1 VVVTDYPD
9 APLIENLKHNISA
22 AAPFLPSPVNI
33 VAEGYLWGNPLD
45 VVSSHLSKEEKG
57 FDLVILSDLLF
68 NHSEHRKLLQTVLD
82 TLKRTVRARAV
93 VFFSP
98 HRPWLY
104 EKDMAFFEIAR
115 EAGLRVMKVLEEKLE
130 APMFE
135 EEKGVSFSL
144 GHWGYG
150 G

>member
-1 VVVTDYPD
+1 M
-9 APLIENLKHNISA
+9 
-22 AAPFLPSPVNI
+22 
-33 VAEGYLWGNPLD
+33 GNPLD
-45 VVSSHLSKEEKG
+45 GVSSHLSKEEKG

-82 TLKRTVRARAV
+82 TLKRTVGARAV

-98 HRPWLY
+98 HRTRLY
-104 EKDMAFFEIAR
+104 ENDMAFFEIAR
-115 EAGLRVMKVLEEKLE
+115 EAGLRVMKVLEERME
-130 APMFE
+130 TPMFE
-135 EEKGVSFSL
+135 DEGVSFSL